1 MPTKIL
7 VVDDELDT
15 LELLDRT
22 FQFAGYDVTKAKNGK
37 EALALM
43 LESRPDAVILDV
55 MMPGQSGFEVLAVIN
70 QMFGD
75 PPPVIFFSIRDDV
88 SEIKQG
94 LKAGAHSY
102 LVKPAS
108 IEKLL
113 EAVRSA
119 LASRS

>member
-1 MPTKIL
+1 MPPKIL

-43 LESRPDAVILDV
+43 LENRPDAVILDV

-70 QMFGD
+70 QMFGN

-88 SEIKQG
+88 SEITRG